1 MSSASSV
8 SRGSSYRRALMVLIS
23 PAALLMASRCP
34 RTPSNRRIQAGLV
47 LHFLHDALRPDDH
60 VPDALTGNARVF
72 RDFRKGQ
79 VLIIVEIEEF
89 LLPVCQE
96 FS

>member
-1 MSSASSV
+1 MSPDS
-8 SRGSSYRRALMVLIS
+8 LE
-23 PAALLMASRCP
+23 PP
-34 RTPSNRRIQAGLV
+34 DQAGLV

-79 VLIIVEIEEF
+79 VLIIIEIEEF

-96 FS
+96 FSIKIEEHGHAVSLIFHGEVSLL